1 MSEEDRIEV
10 SWSRRVKNQQQTEPA
25 AEDAFVASNG
35 IKIET
40 DHDGALVGTGEG
52 GYIRVW
58 VGPDGINALRE
69 YFQHERDAELGRWRD
84 PETGLL
90 VYQINDDPDTVFVF
104 DETYADHGTWTR
116 EQVGPTTTGF
126 GAPIAE
132 RYFATHPEPKP
143 AWHDAEPG
151 EVWVVEVCGL
161 QYASLVDEEKDSEG
175 KSVTLFVTYKDW
187 VWEVTDPDI
196 THATKLWPQDQE
208 TNND

>member
-1 MSEEDRIEV
+1 MTDIF
-10 SWSRRVKNQQQTEPA
+10 T
-25 AEDAFVASNG
+25 ASNG
-35 IKIET
+35 IAVTIK
-40 DHDGALVGTGEG
+40 HDGYLIATTDDGVCHATGG
-52 GYIRVW
+52 ADLGVQ
-58 VGPDGINALRE
+58 ALRE
-69 YFQHERDAELGRWRD
+69 YFTAERDAELDRWRD

-187 VWEVTDPDI
+187 VWEGTDPDI

>member
-1 MSEEDRIEV
+1 
-10 SWSRRVKNQQQTEPA
+10 
-25 AEDAFVASNG
+25 
-35 IKIET
+35 
-40 DHDGALVGTGEG
+40 
-52 GYIRVW
+52 
-58 VGPDGINALRE
+58 
-69 YFQHERDAELGRWRD
+69 
-84 PETGLL
+84 
-90 VYQINDDPDTVFVF
+90 
-104 DETYADHGTWTR
+104 
-116 EQVGPTTTGF
+116 
-126 GAPIAE
+126 
-132 RYFATHPEPKP
+132 HPEPKP